1 MTDEKATRYLLL
13 ADEQKSEEGAKELF
27 SAVADSYRSD
37 NPIFAYPIA
46 LMDSRFIGS
55 CGRDIRGEPDF
66 LKRLTWCSNGR
77 SARKI
82 QIKTWNV

>member
-1 MTDEKATRYLLL
+1 MTDEQATRYLLL

-37 NPIFAYPIA
+37 NPIFAYATA
-46 LMDSRFIGS
+46 LKHSRFIGS
-55 CGRDIRGEPDF
+55 CGRDIQGQSDLPN
-66 LKRLTWCSNGR
+66 RLSSCSIGR
-77 SARKI
+77 SARNI